1 MAKEVWE
8 QIQAAEAEAEQIVAT
23 ARNQS
28 IQAVKDARQEAT
40 VMIRKAEAEARAEG
54 EALLKRKAVEFET
67 AKQSRL
73 DQIDVEVQELISR
86 SEQRIPGAVKLVV
99 EKVVS

>member
-28 IQAVKDARQEAT
+28 IQAVKDARQEAA